1 MRNVIWLEYLPRYV
15 DKSGIRKHFC
25 GKRGVSVRGREK
37 ICCIA
42 VSFGI
47 TVMVAYLFYR
57 SALGVIWFPV
67 VYYMVHRKWK
77 RKSVEK
83 RKKQIRQE
91 FKDAMQSV
99 TTALTAG
106 YSMEN
111 AWREAERELE
121 ELYLEKGILPKK
133 FAKMNAAVRMNQPLE
148 GLMRELADET
158 EVEDI
163 RMFAEVFAFAKRGGG
178 DFIHIIE
185 TTSRHIR
192 EKIEVEQ
199 EMETAIA
206 AKKMEQNMMS
216 VIPFFI
222 LFYLDIASPGFLD
235 LLYGN
240 TIGVVVMTVSL
251 VAYIGTLFLAER
263 ILAIEV

>member
-1 MRNVIWLEYLPRYV
+1 MR
-15 DKSGIRKHFC
+15 
-25 GKRGVSVRGREK
+25 GKEK

-47 TVMVAYLFYR
+47 TAMIAYLFYR
-57 SALGVIWFPV
+57 SVFGFVLYPLLYIAV
-67 VYYMVHRKWK
+67 
-77 RKSVEK
+77 
-83 RKKQIRQE
+83 RKKWRKRMEEKQKYQIRQE

-99 TTALTAG
+99 ITALTAG

-111 AWREAERELE
+111 AWREAERELG
-121 ELYLEKGILPKK
+121 ELYREKGILPKE
-133 FAKMNAAVRMNQPLE
+133 FAKMNAAVRINQPLE
-148 GLMRELADET
+148 GLMLKLADET

-206 AKKMEQNMMS
+206 AKKMEQNIMS
-216 VIPFFI
+216 GIPFFI

-240 TIGVVVMTVSL
+240 AIGVAVMTVSL
-251 VAYIGTLFLAER
+251 AAYIGTLFLAEH